1 MVFPTKSFVKNPTL
15 AHLKLTCQVQ
25 QIRRAQSEI
34 IFPALYL
41 ALGALDE
48 HQLSST
54 DRKSFISLDMIEV
67 KVFHKHCSKRERSV
81 FQINLAMKTLLL
93 CSVPIQ

>member
-15 AHLKLTCQVQ
+15 AHLNLTCQVQ
-25 QIRRAQSEI
+25 QIRRAQSE